1 VSAIGELR
9 SPPKLGV
16 VPLRDAF
23 GSAVV
28 DLASEDP
35 RILLLDA
42 DVGNSTRADM
52 FDRAHPDR
60 YLPMGI
66 AEQNMMG
73 VAAGLA
79 AVGFVPFAT
88 TFAVFAAKRALD
100 QIRVLIAQTKLPVK
114 IAVGYTGLL
123 TGMTG
128 RTHQVVED
136 VAIMRA
142 MPNMVVI
149 DPADEVEMR
158 QAIWAAVEHDGPV
171 YLRVYREPTV
181 NVFGR
186 RHRFRL
192 GKAEVL
198 RRGADVSLISTGP
211 QSGRVLLAAEIL
223 AKAGV
228 DSCVLHVPTIK
239 PLDQS
244 AIIDAAA
251 STGLVITI
259 EEQSVIG
266 GLGGAVAEVL
276 SEHLPTRVFRLGLQ
290 DVFGESGPNDAL
302 LEKYGFTPEGV
313 ASQVASIVESNPHR
327 DRSQV
332 RTPAILRAGE
342 VDP

>member
-1 VSAIGELR
+1 MTAIAE
-9 SPPKLGV
+9 SPGYAVLGA
-16 VPLRDAF
+16 PLRDVF

-28 DLASEDP
+28 DLAAEDP
-35 RILLLDA
+35 RIVLLDA
-42 DVGNSTRADM
+42 DVGNSTRADL
-52 FDRAHPDR
+52 FDQAHPDR

-100 QIRVLIAQTKLPVK
+100 QIRVLIAQTRLPVK

-136 VAIMRA
+136 VTIMRA

-149 DPADEVEMR
+149 NPTDEVEMR
-158 QAIWAAVEHDGPV
+158 QALRAAVDHDGPV
-171 YLRVYREPTV
+171 YLRVYREGTVKVFEPTY
-181 NVFGR
+181 
-186 RHRFRL
+186 RFRL
-192 GKAEVL
+192 GVAPTL
-198 RRGADVSLISTGP
+198 RYGTDVSLISSGP
-211 QSGRVLLAAEIL
+211 QTGRVVLAAEIL
-223 AKAGV
+223 AGKGIDARV
-228 DSCVLHVPTIK
+228 VHVPTIK

-244 AIIDAAA
+244 AIVDAAIA
-251 STGLVITI
+251 TDLVVTI
-259 EEQSVIG
+259 EEHSVIG

-276 SEHLPTRVFRLGLQ
+276 SEYRPTRVIRLGLQ

-302 LEKYGFTPEGV
+302 LEKYGLSPEGV
-313 ASQVASIVESNPHR
+313 ATRVAAIVAR
-327 DRSQV
+327 DR
-332 RTPAILRAGE
+332 R
-342 VDP
+342 

>member
-1 VSAIGELR
+1 MSALAESR
-9 SPPKLGV
+9 DYAMLGA
-16 VPLRDAF
+16 PLRDVF

-35 RILLLDA
+35 RIVLLDA
-42 DVGNSTRADM
+42 DVGNSTRADL
-52 FDRAHPDR
+52 FDEAHPDR
-60 YLPMGI
+60 YLPMGV

-100 QIRVLIAQTKLPVK
+100 QIRVLIAQPRLPVK

-136 VAIMRA
+136 ITIMRA

-149 DPADEVEMR
+149 DPTDAVEMR
-158 QAIWAAVEHDGPV
+158 QALRAAVDHDGPV
-171 YLRVYREPTV
+171 YLRVYRERTV
-181 NVFGR
+181 NVFEPTYQ
-186 RHRFRL
+186 FSL
-192 GKAEVL
+192 GVAPTL
-198 RRGADVSLISTGP
+198 RYGADVSLISSGP
-211 QSGRVLLAAEIL
+211 QTGRVLLAAELL
-223 AKAGV
+223 ASEGIDARV
-228 DSCVLHVPTIK
+228 VHVPTIK

-244 AIIDAAA
+244 AIVDAASA
-251 STGLVITI
+251 TGLVVTI
-259 EEQSVIG
+259 EEHSVIG

-276 SEHLPTRVFRLGLQ
+276 SEHLPTRVIRLGLQ

-302 LEKYGFTPEGV
+302 LEKYGLSPERV
-313 ASQVASIVESNPHR
+313 ATQVAAIV
-327 DRSQV
+327 V
-332 RTPAILRAGE
+332 RNRR
-342 VDP
+342 

>member
-1 VSAIGELR
+1 MSAVAESR
-9 SPPKLGV
+9 DYAMLGT
-16 VPLRDAF
+16 PLRDVF

-35 RILLLDA
+35 RIVLLDA
-42 DVGNSTRADM
+42 DVGNSTRADL
-52 FDRAHPDR
+52 FDEAHPDR
-60 YLPMGI
+60 YLPMGV

-100 QIRVLIAQTKLPVK
+100 QIRVLIAQPRLPVK

-136 VAIMRA
+136 ITIMRA

-149 DPADEVEMR
+149 DPTDAVEMR
-158 QAIWAAVEHDGPV
+158 QALRAAVDHDGPV
-171 YLRVYREPTV
+171 YLRVYRERTV
-181 NVFGR
+181 NVFEPTY
-186 RHRFRL
+186 RFSL
-192 GKAEVL
+192 GVAPTL
-198 RRGADVSLISTGP
+198 RYGADVSLISSGP
-211 QSGRVLLAAEIL
+211 QTGRVLLAAEIL
-223 AKAGV
+223 ASEGIDARV
-228 DSCVLHVPTIK
+228 VHVPTIK

-244 AIIDAAA
+244 AIIDAASA
-251 STGLVITI
+251 TGLVVTI
-259 EEQSVIG
+259 EEHSVIG

-276 SEHLPTRVFRLGLQ
+276 SEHLPTRVIRLGLQ

-302 LEKYGFTPEGV
+302 LEKYGLSPERV
-313 ASQVASIVESNPHR
+313 ATQVAAIV
-327 DRSQV
+327 V
-332 RTPAILRAGE
+332 RNRP
-342 VDP
+342 

>member
-1 VSAIGELR
+1 MAE
-9 SPPKLGV
+9 SPGYAMLGA
-16 VPLRDAF
+16 PLRDVF

-35 RILLLDA
+35 RIVLLDA
-42 DVGNSTRADM
+42 DVGNSTRADL
-52 FDRAHPDR
+52 FDQAHPDR

-79 AVGFVPFAT
+79 AVGFVPVAT

-100 QIRVLIAQTKLPVK
+100 QIRVLIAQTRLPVK

-136 VAIMRA
+136 VTIMRA

-149 DPADEVEMR
+149 DPTDEVEMR
-158 QAIWAAVEHDGPV
+158 QALRAAVDHDGPV
-171 YLRVYREPTV
+171 YLRVYRERTV
-181 NVFGR
+181 KVFGPTY
-186 RHRFRL
+186 RFRL
-192 GKAEVL
+192 GVAPTL
-198 RRGADVSLISTGP
+198 RYGVDVALISSGP
-211 QSGRVLLAAEIL
+211 QTGRVLLAAEIL
-223 AKAGV
+223 ASEGIDARV
-228 DSCVLHVPTIK
+228 IHVPTIK

-244 AIIDAAA
+244 AIVEAAA
-251 STGLVITI
+251 ATGLVVTI
-259 EEQSVIG
+259 EEHSVIG

-276 SEHLPTRVFRLGLQ
+276 SEHRPTRVIRLGLQ

-302 LEKYGFTPEGV
+302 LEKYGLSPERV
-313 ASQVASIVESNPHR
+313 ASQVAAIVARNR
-327 DRSQV
+327 R
-332 RTPAILRAGE
+332 
-342 VDP
+342 

>member
-1 VSAIGELR
+1 MSAIAKAR
-9 SPPKLGV
+9 NQPTLGA
-16 VPLRDAF
+16 PLRDSF

-28 DLASEDP
+28 DLASDDP

-42 DVGNSTRADM
+42 DVGNSTRADL
-52 FDRAHPDR
+52 FDQAHPDR

-100 QIRVLIAQTKLPVK
+100 QIRVLIAQTRLPVK

-136 VAIMRA
+136 VTIMRA

-149 DPADEVEMR
+149 NPADEIEMR
-158 QAIWAAVEHDGPV
+158 QAVWAAVEHDGPV
-171 YLRVYREPTV
+171 YLRVYRERTI
-181 NVFGR
+181 NVFDTNY
-186 RHRFRL
+186 RFRL
-192 GKAEVL
+192 GAAQTL
-198 RRGADVSLISTGP
+198 RYGTDISLISTGP
-211 QSGRVLLAAEIL
+211 QTGRVLVAADILAAQGID
-223 AKAGV
+223 ARV
-228 DSCVLHVPTIK
+228 VHVPTIK
-239 PLDQS
+239 PLDQT
-244 AIIDAAA
+244 AIIDAANA
-251 STGLVITI
+251 TGLVVTI
-259 EEQSVIG
+259 EEHSVIG

-276 SEHLPTRVFRLGLQ
+276 SEYRPTRVVRLGLQ

-302 LEKYGFTPEGV
+302 LEKYGLTPQRV
-313 ASQVASIVESNPHR
+313 ADQVARILTRNGPPAPK
-327 DRSQV
+327 Q
-332 RTPAILRAGE
+332 AILQARE
-342 VDP
+342 VDV

>member
-1 VSAIGELR
+1 MSALAESTGYA
-9 SPPKLGV
+9 SLGA
-16 VPLRDAF
+16 PLRDVF

-42 DVGNSTRADM
+42 DVGNSTRADL
-52 FDRAHPDR
+52 FDQAHPDR

-79 AVGFVPFAT
+79 AVGYIPFAT

-100 QIRVLIAQTKLPVK
+100 QIRVLIAQTRLPVK

-136 VAIMRA
+136 VTIMRA
-142 MPNMVVI
+142 MPNMVVV
-149 DPADEVEMR
+149 DPTDEVEMR
-158 QAIWAAVEHDGPV
+158 QAIRAVVAHDGPV
-171 YLRVYREPTV
+171 YLRVYREGTTK
-181 NVFGR
+181 VFDSTY
-186 RHRFRL
+186 RFRL
-192 GKAEVL
+192 GVAPTL
-198 RRGADVSLISTGP
+198 RYGADVSLISSGP
-211 QSGRVLLAAEIL
+211 QTGRVLLAARIL
-223 AKAGV
+223 ASEGIDARV
-228 DSCVLHVPTIK
+228 VHVPTIK

-251 STGLVITI
+251 ATGLVVTV
-259 EEQSVIG
+259 EEHSVIG

-276 SEHLPTRVFRLGLQ
+276 SEHRPTRVFRLGLQ

-302 LEKYGFTPEGV
+302 LEKYGLSPEGV
-313 ASQVASIVESNPHR
+313 ATKVAAIIAR
-327 DRSQV
+327 D
-332 RTPAILRAGE
+332 PK
-342 VDP
+342 